1 MVYNYFKQEAG
12 YAVMWEERTG
22 MPIQN
27 TRIVMDVDDFHP
39 VMYKET
45 RDAWIDKMIET
56 RDEYNRRKLFH
67 S

>member
-1 MVYNYFKQEAG
+1 MAINQ
-12 YAVMWEERTG
+12 
-22 MPIQN
+22 

-67 S
+67 G